1 MFELFICRVERALV
15 KVETRFDPNK
25 PRSFSKKGHKTVTR
39 TFRVREEWD
48 DVLRMEA
55 EKQGLSVNVLVNL
68 ILRKYALFDRWT
80 RNYKVSSLTQA
91 SLREILQV
99 VPSEKLAKVGEMR
112 GAPAIQNIIDIM
124 GLPSNYD
131 SFAFLI
137 TNFFGGGYALWFSC
151 HRHFRENR
159 DVFHL
164 QHNLGREWSIFLQ
177 NYFLSYLKTLKIDCE
192 TRVYDYAVNLAVHRP
207 L

>member
-1 MFELFICRVERALV
+1 MVEV
-15 KVETRFDPNK
+15 DTRFDPKK

-48 DVLRMEA
+48 DVLRREA

-68 ILRKYALFDRWT
+68 ILRRYALFDRWT

-99 VPSEKLAKVGEMR
+99 VPSEKIAKVGEIR

-124 GLPSNYD
+124 GLPSNYE
-131 SFAFLI
+131 SFVFLI

-151 HRHFRENR
+151 HRHLRENR
-159 DVFHL
+159 DIFHL
-164 QHNLGREWSIFLQ
+164 QHNLGRTWSVFLQ
-177 NYFLSYLKTLKIDCE
+177 NYFSSYLKTLKINCE
-192 TRVYDYAVNLAVHRP
+192 TRVYDYAVNITVHRR